1 MSSSEAI
8 EAEAADWLARMDQM
22 DRQDG
27 AEETLCGF
35 EAWCRA
41 DPRNLAAY
49 LRLLEVWN
57 QLNALECAAPA
68 ASQPLRE
75 RQSLG
80 LRLVSS

>member
-1 MSSSEAI
+1 MSSNEHI
-8 EAEAADWLARMDQM
+8 EAEAADWLARMD
-22 DRQDG
+22 RQDRP
-27 AEETLCGF
+27 EETHSGF

-49 LRLLEVWN
+49 LRLLEVWDR
-57 QLNALECAAPA
+57 LNALECRASA
-68 ASQPLRE
+68 ASQPLRG